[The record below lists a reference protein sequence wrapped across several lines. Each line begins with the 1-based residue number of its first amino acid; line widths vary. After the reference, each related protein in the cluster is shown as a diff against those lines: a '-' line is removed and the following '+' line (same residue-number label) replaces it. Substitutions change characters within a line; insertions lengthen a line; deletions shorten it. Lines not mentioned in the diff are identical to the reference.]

1 MCCSHCTDKNRESI
15 YLGQTKKFKYND
27 KIQLGIVFKI
37 NGMICT
43 LKIINKNQFIQ
54 KFCFDLEEL

>member
-1 MCCSHCTDKNRESI
+1 MYSSYFTDKNREPI
-15 YLGQTKKFKYND
+15 YLGQTKKFKYNG
-27 KIQLGIVFKI
+27 KIQLGIVLKI